1 MLGRVMKKF
10 PFYVVCSAVAVLATS
25 ALAEETVY
33 EIDPVHSTVLLKVKH
48 LGVADAYGRFNE
60 MSGEVRHHASDPAQS
75 KMKFTLKAA
84 SIDTNNDD
92 RDKHLRGPDFF
103 NAGEFPELTFESTK
117 VEKKSDTE
125 YAVTGDFTVRGTTKP
140 VTFDFKLG
148 GTGQNMQGQEIFG
161 GAAEFIV
168 KRSDFGIDYLPQ
180 ALGDDVTVIVSV
192 EGIKQ

>member
-1 MLGRVMKKF
+1 MKKF
-10 PFYVVCSAVAVLATS
+10 PLYVVCSAAAVLATS

-33 EIDPVHSTVLLKVKH
+33 EIDPVHSTVLLKVNH

-60 MSGEVRHHASDPAQS
+60 MSGEVRHNAEDPAQS

-140 VTFDFKLG
+140 VTFDFKVG

-161 GAAEFIV
+161 GATEFTV

-180 ALGDDVTVIVSV
+180 ALGDDVTVMVSV